1 MSEFSGMMVVS
12 CIIIPVLIFIV
23 GLASI
28 KSSRFVAKMFMFGA
42 ISWTLV
48 TSFAIPPIVEH
59 HGCTEVTYSDA
70 PIAVAVSVIF
80 WLMLAVSI
88 AVLIGRTALNRKKT
102 TNGIGGKIESKSKS
116 GGDEYH
122 DDLL

>member
-88 AVLIGRTALNRKKT
+88 AVLIGRTALNRKVI
-102 TNGIGGKIESKSKS
+102 NDIGGKNESKSKP
-116 GGDEYH
+116 GEDEYY

>member
-1 MSEFSGMMVVS
+1 MSEFPGVAVVGG
-12 CIIIPVLIFIV
+12 IIIPTLIFIV
-23 GLASI
+23 GLVSV
-28 KSSRFVAKMFMFGA
+28 KHSRTVAKMFMFGA

-80 WLMLAVSI
+80 
-88 AVLIGRTALNRKKT
+88 
-102 TNGIGGKIESKSKS
+102 
-116 GGDEYH
+116 
-122 DDLL
+122 